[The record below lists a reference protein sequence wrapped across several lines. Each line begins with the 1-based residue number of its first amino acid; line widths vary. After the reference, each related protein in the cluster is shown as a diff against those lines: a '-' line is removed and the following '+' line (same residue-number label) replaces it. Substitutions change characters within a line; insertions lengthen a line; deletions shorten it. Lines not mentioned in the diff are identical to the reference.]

1 MNIGTRKILDR
12 SFTAVGIG
20 SIVVMAL
27 ALMIVVVPIV
37 YNGIGAVFFTGTV
50 EHRKMLHAEFKR
62 GDSQDLSSEVASSDR
77 YRAKVYDMLTGF
89 EAELEAMAPE
99 KKAEY
104 QSKYSQVRTALQA
117 LLGPLPGDPEPM
129 LTRFKYG
136 QTRWEKAEEKLH
148 DLLYES
154 KWDNS
159 NPNVMSNE
167 YFVSR
172 AIGFEG
178 TSLVKL
184 FPYVKDNLENMLLPE
199 FTVYW
204 GFITD
209 SSVDSHF
216 FGGIWPEIQ
225 GTFFLAIG
233 AMLFAFP
240 LGVVAAVYFTEYAR
254 PGFLNSM
261 LRSANSTL
269 AGVPSIVFGM
279 FGLAFFINTMKVSE
293 SKSVI
298 AGALTLAIMILPTI
312 IRAAEEA
319 ILAVPKTYR
328 EASLSLGSTKWNT
341 IATVILP
348 AALPGILTGGVISL
362 GRAAGETAPIIFTAA
377 VSVGSAIG
385 LADVFSSP
393 TPALSW
399 NIYNLASEHEA
410 ATQIRHVQYGMVL
423 ALVTIVLLLN
433 LSAIVLRARISK
445 KLKG

>member
-20 SIVVMAL
+20 SIIVMAI
-27 ALMIVVVPIV
+27 ALMIVVLPIIT
-37 YNGIGAVFFTGTV
+37 NGIGAVFFTGTV
-50 EHRKMLHAEFKR
+50 EHRKMLFSEFKR
-62 GDSQDLSSEVASSDR
+62 GDSEGLSSEVASSER
-77 YRAKVYDMLTGF
+77 YRSKVYDMLTGF
-89 EAELEAMAPE
+89 ETELETMAPE
-99 KKAEY
+99 KKVEY
-104 QSKYSQVRTALQA
+104 KAKYAQVRAALQA
-117 LLGPLPGDPEPM
+117 LLGPLPRDSAPM

-148 DLLYES
+148 DFLYES

-159 NPNVMSNE
+159 NPDVMSKE

-172 AIGFEG
+172 AISFQG

-184 FPYVKDNLENMLLPE
+184 FPYVKNNLEYMLLPE

-225 GTFFLAIG
+225 GTFFLAVG

-279 FGLAFFINTMKVSE
+279 FGLAFFINTLKVSE

-410 ATQIRHVQYGMVL
+410 ASQIRHVQYGMVL
-423 ALVTIVLLLN
+423 ALVSIVLMLN

>member
-20 SIVVMAL
+20 SIIVMAM

-37 YNGIGAVFFTGTV
+37 TNGIGAVFFTGTI
-50 EHRKMLHAEFKR
+50 EHRKMLFNEFTR
-62 GDSQDLSSEVASSDR
+62 GNSENLSSEVASSER
-77 YRAKVYDMLTGF
+77 YRTNVYKMLSGF
-89 EAELEAMAPE
+89 EAELETMAPE
-99 KKAEY
+99 KKSEY
-104 QSKYSQVRTALQA
+104 KAKYSQVRMALQG
-117 LLGPLPGDPEPM
+117 LLGPLPGDSAPM

-159 NPNVMSNE
+159 NPDVMSKE

-184 FPYVKDNLENMLLPE
+184 FPYVKNNLEKMLLPE
-199 FTVYW
+199 FTFYW

-225 GTFFLAIG
+225 GTFFLAVG

-240 LGVVAAVYFTEYAR
+240 LGVVAAVYFTEYAK

-279 FGLAFFINTMKVSE
+279 FGLAFFINTLKVSE

-362 GRAAGETAPIIFTAA
+362 GRAAGETAPSIFTAA

-410 ATQIRHVQYGMVL
+410 ASQIRHVQYGMVL
-423 ALVTIVLLLN
+423 ALVSIVLLLN
-433 LSAIVLRARISK
+433 LSAIVLRARVSK

>member
-12 SFTAVGIG
+12 SFTALGFG
-20 SIVVMAL
+20 SIAVMAI
-27 ALMIVVVPIV
+27 ALLIVLVPIIS
-37 YNGIGAVFFTGTV
+37 NGIGAICFTSTV
-50 EHRKMLHAEFKR
+50 EHRKMLLHEFKR
-62 GDSQDLSSEVASSDR
+62 GGSDNLTSEIASSDR
-77 YRAKVYDMLTGF
+77 YRSKVYDMLTRF
-89 EAELEAMAPE
+89 EADLDRMEPE
-99 KKAEY
+99 QKREY
-104 QSKYSQVRTALQA
+104 KEKYAQVKPALVA
-117 LLGPLPGDPEPM
+117 LLGPM

-136 QTRWEKAEEKLH
+136 QTRWEKAQEKVH

-159 NPNVMSNE
+159 NPDVMAKE

-172 AIGFEG
+172 ALGFQG
-178 TSLVKL
+178 TSLAPL
-184 FPYVKDNLENMLLPE
+184 FPYVTENLENMLLPK

-240 LGVVAAVYFTEYAR
+240 LGVIAAVYFTEYAK
-254 PGFLNSM
+254 PGFFNSL

-410 ATQIRHVQYGMVL
+410 ASQIRHVQYGMVL
-423 ALVTIVLLLN
+423 ALVSVVLLLN

>member
-62 GDSQDLSSEVASSDR
+62 GDSQDLSSEVASSNR

-89 EAELEAMAPE
+89 EADLETMAPE

-104 QSKYSQVRTALQA
+104 QAKYSQVRTALQA

-159 NPNVMSNE
+159 NPNVMSKE

-178 TSLVKL
+178 TSLARL
-184 FPYVKDNLENMLLPE
+184 FPYIKDNLENMLLPE
-199 FTVYW
+199 FTFYW

-240 LGVVAAVYFTEYAR
+240 
-254 PGFLNSM
+254 
-261 LRSANSTL
+261 
-269 AGVPSIVFGM
+269 
-279 FGLAFFINTMKVSE
+279 
-293 SKSVI
+293 
-298 AGALTLAIMILPTI
+298 
-312 IRAAEEA
+312 
-319 ILAVPKTYR
+319 
-328 EASLSLGSTKWNT
+328 
-341 IATVILP
+341 
-348 AALPGILTGGVISL
+348 
-362 GRAAGETAPIIFTAA
+362 GET
-377 VSVGSAIG
+377 
-385 LADVFSSP
+385 
-393 TPALSW
+393 
-399 NIYNLASEHEA
+399 
-410 ATQIRHVQYGMVL
+410 
-423 ALVTIVLLLN
+423 
-433 LSAIVLRARISK
+433 
-445 KLKG
+445 

>member
-20 SIVVMAL
+20 SIVVMAI
-27 ALMIVVVPIV
+27 ALMIVVVPIIT
-37 YNGIGAVFFTGTV
+37 NGIGAVFFTGTV
-50 EHRKMLHAEFKR
+50 EHRKMLFSEFKR
-62 GDSQDLSSEVASSDR
+62 GDSENLSSEVASSNR
-77 YRAKVYDMLTGF
+77 YRAKVYGMLTGF
-89 EAELEAMAPE
+89 EAELETMAPE

-104 QSKYSQVRTALQA
+104 QAKYSEVRAALQA

-159 NPNVMSNE
+159 NPEVMAKE

-172 AIGFEG
+172 AIGFQG

-184 FPYVKDNLENMLLPE
+184 FPYVKDNFEEILLPE
-199 FTVYW
+199 FTFYW

-279 FGLAFFINTMKVSE
+279 FGLAFFINTLKVSE

-348 AALPGILTGGVISL
+348 AALPGIITGGIISL

-385 LADVFSSP
+385 LADVLTSP

-410 ATQIRHVQYGMVL
+410 AAQIRHVQYGMVL
-423 ALVTIVLLLN
+423 ALVSIVLMLN

>member
-20 SIVVMAL
+20 SIVVMAF

-50 EHRKMLHAEFKR
+50 EHRKMLYSEFKR
-62 GDSQDLSSEVASSDR
+62 GDSQELSSEVASSNR
-77 YRAKVYDMLTGF
+77 YRAKVYEMLTGF
-89 EAELEAMAPE
+89 EAELETMAPE

-104 QSKYSQVRTALQA
+104 QSKYSQVRTALQS

-159 NPNVMSNE
+159 NSSVMSKE

-178 TSLVKL
+178 TSLVRL
-184 FPYVKDNLENMLLPE
+184 FPYIKDNLENMLLPE
-199 FTVYW
+199 FTFYW

-410 ATQIRHVQYGMVL
+410 AAQLRHVQYGMVL

-445 KLKG
+445 KLKC

>member
-20 SIVVMAL
+20 SIVVMAM
-27 ALMIVVVPIV
+27 ALMIVVVPIIS
-37 YNGIGAVFFTGTV
+37 NGIGAVFFTGTV

-62 GDSQDLSSEVASSDR
+62 GDSQDLESEVALSER
-77 YRAKVYDMLTGF
+77 YRATLYEMLTGF
-89 EAELEAMAPE
+89 EAELETMAPE

-104 QSKYSQVRTALQA
+104 TAKYSQVQSALRA

-129 LTRFKYG
+129 LTRFRYG

-159 NPNVMSNE
+159 NASAMGKE

-172 AIGFEG
+172 ALGFEG
-178 TSLVKL
+178 TSLAKL
-184 FPYVKDNLENMLLPE
+184 FPYVRENLENMLLPE

-312 IRAAEEA
+312 IRASEEA

-433 LSAIVLRARISK
+433 LSAIILRARISK